1 MLKQSSSKTKKVL
14 AILLVVFFVAAVAA
28 PAVSAYQTHNNS
40 SSAGNKGLQSFSTEQ
55 LSKQHCPSD
64 TVVWLN
70 LNTGVYHFKGE
81 HLYGNTKNGAY
92 VCQKEADK
100 AGDRATREQSTIN
113 KNEIQSTINKTK
125 VQSVLNKI
133 KV

>member
-1 MLKQSSSKTKKVL
+1 MLKQSSSKIKIAL
-14 AILLVVFFVAAVAA
+14 ASLLVVFCVVAVAA
-28 PAVSAYQTHNNS
+28 PAVGAYQAHSNS
-40 SSAGNKGLQSFSTEQ
+40 SNTGNKGLQSFSTEQ
-55 LSKQHCPSD
+55 SAKQHCPTY

-70 LNTGVYHFKGE
+70 LNTHVYHFKGE

-100 AGDRATREQSTIN
+100 AGNRATQE
-113 KNEIQSTINKTK
+113 KSTINKTK